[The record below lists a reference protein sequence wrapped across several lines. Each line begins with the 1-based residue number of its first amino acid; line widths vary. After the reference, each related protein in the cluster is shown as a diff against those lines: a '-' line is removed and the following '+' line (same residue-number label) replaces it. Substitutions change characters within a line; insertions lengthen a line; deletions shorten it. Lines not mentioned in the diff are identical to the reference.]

1 MVLTA
6 KAVAVLSGARS
17 LASLVTCVKSSQ
29 VVRTLCWAET
39 TLCHNHSLIVL
50 SEETFWRREIYVCQF
65 GLDYGN
71 VFLLLYSRAR
81 TDDMRDVLA
90 SHSLRCQVGLMQSH
104 MCVLSPSDHCCG
116 DDSGQKPLFLKP
128 PRSKSTLYL
137 IVSYYPFYA
146 MWIRPMILHSIAG
159 LQSHI

>member
-1 MVLTA
+1 M
-6 KAVAVLSGARS
+6 
-17 LASLVTCVKSSQ
+17 CVN
-29 VVRTLCWAET
+29 LD
-39 TLCHNHSLIVL
+39 LII
-50 SEETFWRREIYVCQF
+50 EIS
-65 GLDYGN
+65 

-90 SHSLRCQVGLMQSH
+90 SDSLRCQVGLMQSH

-137 IVSYYPFYA
+137 IVSYYPFST
-146 MWIRPMILHSIAG
+146 IGCNIIGLIHSH
-159 LQSHI
+159 LSCMY